1 MLCSYVCVLNVQSVY
16 VGIQSSNM
24 NPSESG
30 DNWAAVDSSGT
41 GDNRYRTA
49 GEEQQDS
56 WHWGGGTCTASGFK
70 EAAIRCYGFRRQ
82 RSQRMLNRRQ
92 APFTQI
98 SLITAVHRSQRIYG
112 KPVSHEL
119 QSLHCQRDNGYP
131 PGGGGG
137 DFSPPTV
144 WLGVL
149 ECCVCTCVCT
159 CVCRAIGFHCNRSSN
174 SLERFQSVLAY
185 DAASQRGRDVA
196 VVLFCTRPRCQRAGK
211 VVGWLVCSQ
220 MATDWERET
229 EPETGHREESRQ
241 KTQRL
246 IRNVTD
252 SLDGL
257 WLHGQTPALDPH

>member
-1 MLCSYVCVLNVQSVY
+1 MCVLNVQSVY

-24 NPSESG
+24 KTDPSESG

-70 EAAIRCYGFRRQ
+70 EAAIRCYGFLRQ

-131 PGGGGG
+131 PGGGGEISHHQLFG
-137 DFSPPTV
+137 
-144 WLGVL
+144 W
-149 ECCVCTCVCT
+149 VC
-159 CVCRAIGFHCNRSSN
+159 
-174 SLERFQSVLAY
+174 
-185 DAASQRGRDVA
+185 
-196 VVLFCTRPRCQRAGK
+196 
-211 VVGWLVCSQ
+211 
-220 MATDWERET
+220 
-229 EPETGHREESRQ
+229 
-241 KTQRL
+241 
-246 IRNVTD
+246 
-252 SLDGL
+252 
-257 WLHGQTPALDPH
+257 